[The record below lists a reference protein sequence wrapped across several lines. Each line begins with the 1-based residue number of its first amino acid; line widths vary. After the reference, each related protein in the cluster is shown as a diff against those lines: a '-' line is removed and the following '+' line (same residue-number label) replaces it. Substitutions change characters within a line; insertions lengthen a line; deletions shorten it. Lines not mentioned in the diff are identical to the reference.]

1 MFRAPSPGLT
11 ALPYRAADD
20 ADFFPLPAGYR
31 QDPRW
36 IAAQADYIRED
47 DGEADTA
54 ITMRRIEAA
63 YRMYD
68 IQREYADGAP

>member
-1 MFRAPSPGLT
+1 MMRTFS
-11 ALPYRAADD
+11 
-20 ADFFPLPAGYR
+20 LPAGYR

>member
-1 MFRAPSPGLT
+1 M
-11 ALPYRAADD
+11 
-20 ADFFPLPAGYR
+20 PAGYR